1 MKACLIF
8 NNAHAMDFILH
19 CKPCMHA
26 CIQGNEGIILPKLT
40 SFPGF
45 LSLLSPMLKNQ
56 EETSM

>member
-26 CIQGNEGIILPKLT
+26 YREMRASTKTHFI
-40 SFPGF
+40 SRFP
-45 LSLLSPMLKNQ
+45 LIAPSHAEKPRRNLDVK
-56 EETSM
+56 